1 MMIYIYI
8 ILLAAIGMTMVWKM
22 FRKTNLFGFS
32 MMLIISEVLVYITFL
47 NIDQE
52 LFILDAYWGLFFM
65 VLITSVLIYL
75 LHLSNKSHA
84 SKLMQ
89 INELLKLMVEGDLTR
104 NKIEPFSTKD
114 NQVKSLVDNLQ
125 MIYNQ
130 LKHQK
135 GAIRISVNKIIDT
148 SNNLKMSMSDQIIEN
163 QLKNML
169 DGGVDY
175 IRGESGKNNNTSDNE
190 ICMSTIPVVSMVEI
204 LQEELTTLNNVASYY
219 RLH

>member
-1 MMIYIYI
+1 MIYIYI